1 MIDAAGNT
9 ELRYEIFE
17 RLNRGSMAL
26 NEQEL
31 RNCVFRGP
39 FNQLLAEL
47 EKEPYWRKVK
57 GSIDP
62 EGRFKEREMILR
74 VFAFANRLAQYT
86 GNLKRV
92 FIGCPQGF
100 EPRYAGVSIYRRNS
114 PRLSI
119 PVGHARSPFLLTTF
133 I

>member
-92 FIGCPQGF
+92 FIGCPQGC
-100 EPRYAGVSIYRRNS
+100 EPRYAGVLLYRRNS
-114 PRLSI
+114 PRL
-119 PVGHARSPFLLTTF
+119 
-133 I
+133 